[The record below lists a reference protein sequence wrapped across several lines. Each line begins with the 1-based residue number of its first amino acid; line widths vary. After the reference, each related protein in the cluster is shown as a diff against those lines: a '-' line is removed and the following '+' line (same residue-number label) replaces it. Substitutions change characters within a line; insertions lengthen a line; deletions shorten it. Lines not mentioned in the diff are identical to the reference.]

1 MLYMASAFDFT
12 ERRDIPGNAE
22 RHYLDYHVPLARRLP
37 GLRHYVIGRLVG
49 TRSIPA
55 EHARG
60 AILAFE
66 SLEALR
72 AAYRSPVGIEL
83 RADEER
89 LIAQPRVILVD
100 GEEVV

>member
-12 ERRDIPGNAE
+12 ERCDIPGDAE

-49 TRSIPA
+49 MRSIPA

-72 AAYRSPVGIEL
+72 ALAGRH
-83 RADEER
+83 RAARGREAIDR
-89 LIAQPRVILVD
+89 ATTRD
-100 GEEVV
+100 SDRW